1 MVRRACVHMSAA
13 HCLVFRPSPPPPPTK
28 GGSPAC
34 ALPGHCLTACA
45 PGDWSSMFCLQC
57 HFNKHKHRCVA
68 GHMLSLTFSVRLC
81 VRKIRLRG
89 CVYLGPATA
98 RLPRGAPYT
107 PTPAPTHTS
116 GHAPCGGAAQSTTG
130 LHPGV
135 RHRTQGT
142 QGGSFAQR
150 LCSTT
155 APAGT
160 HTRMPGAV
168 RHARPHKCWPSFG
181 TSDMYNDSESQDYA
195 SWYLRR
201 AAVCQ
206 ACVSSNSPGRQA
218 PSNLY
223 FTAEEVKVWKV
234 PAPPG
239 PQVRDN
245 EGLGEVTCQGHW

>member
-98 RLPRGAPYT
+98 WLPRGAPYT

-142 QGGSFAQR
+142 AHRAGHLPNVSAARPHQPALTRGCQVRSGTHVPTSAGLPLAR
-150 LCSTT
+150 VTCTMT
-155 APAGT
+155 AKVRIMPAGT
-160 HTRMPGAV
+160 YGELLCARRVCHLTALGG
-168 RHARPHKCWPSFG
+168 RHLQIC
-181 TSDMYNDSESQDYA
+181 TLQ
-195 SWYLRR
+195 LRKLR
-201 AAVCQ
+201 
-206 ACVSSNSPGRQA
+206 SGR
-218 PSNLY
+218 SLH
-223 FTAEEVKVWKV
+223 
-234 PAPPG
+234 
-239 PQVRDN
+239 PQVPKSETMRAW
-245 EGLGEVTCQGHW
+245 EK